1 MSGTI
6 KVSQLPLPSADV
18 PSFQC
23 LSVQNVGGVL
33 TDVLVP
39 ILAPGVAPASVTSTT
54 GTNLT
59 AANMLTGV
67 IARTGPTAAFTDTLD
82 TAADI
87 IAALVGSADSYG
99 FDFLIQNFTA
109 YQMTLTAGTGMTFVP
124 FGSQSLSVPSNS
136 VVAFRVTVTDTTSG
150 SYAVDLYRL
159 WSAGI

>member
-6 KVSQLPLPSADV
+6 KVSQLPLPIADV

-87 IAALVGSADSYG
+87 ISAIAGSSDSYG
-99 FDFLIQNFTA
+99 FNFLIQNFTA
-109 YQMTLTAGTGMTFVP
+109 YQMTLTAGTGMSFVP
-124 FGSQSLSVPSNS
+124 FGSQTLSVQPQN
-136 VVAFRVTVTDTTSG
+136 VVAFRVTITDTTSG
-150 SYAVDLYRL
+150 SSAVEIYRL